1 MSTGSASDAPY
12 AAHVAAVEVPV
23 GGGGAAAADGGV
35 EAGGGDADIEPL
47 DDRDAEAAVLA
58 LIGQLDDAGDRDI
71 DALVIEQRDLQQQRN
86 TVQAQIK
93 KAKRV
98 RKRVLEKRKCCP
110 ILTSPGSLLPVRRH
124 AQRLKPKLCIDS

>member
-35 EAGGGDADIEPL
+35 EADVGGADVEPL
-47 DDRDAEAAVLA
+47 DGRDAEAAVVA

-98 RKRVLEKRKCCP
+98 RKRVLEKNE
-110 ILTSPGSLLPVRRH
+110 SAVRF
-124 AQRLKPKLCIDS
+124 